1 MVNIP
6 RLVRCSV
13 LASSLGLMLGL
24 PAAEQVSFAQTS
36 TPAPNPAEPPANSP
50 TPTDS
55 DDPRFQCQ
63 VNNGQYT
70 VMYSPPSQPQQG
82 YPWAVPEDMGSAWP
96 AERRCQ
102 EISRR
107 LEEYRPD
114 GLVEMRTSVENGY
127 NTVCVTTQ
135 QVPGCRIV
143 FTVPPGQDPMITR
156 DRVFENLTLA
166 DQGQNTQGINTF
178 VEGGSSIFDQLGNI
192 LRPSVS
198 PSPAGI
204 SLRPFL
210 DPADGGTGARL
221 VPGAGP
227 AGRPLNPDNFR

>member
-1 MVNIP
+1 MVRIP
-6 RLVRCSV
+6 RFVRCSV
-13 LASSLGLMLGL
+13 LAGSLGLMLGL
-24 PAAEQVSFAQTS
+24 PVAEQAALAQTE
-36 TPAPNPAEPPANSP
+36 TPTPGPTEPPADSP
-50 TPTDS
+50 DA
-55 DDPRFQCQ
+55 DEPRFQCQ
-63 VNNGQYT
+63 LQNGQHT
-70 VMYSPPSQPQQG
+70 VMYMPPSQPQQG
-82 YPWAVPEDMGSAWP
+82 YAWAVPEDMGSAWP

-107 LEEYRPD
+107 LEQYRPD
-114 GLVEMRTSVENGY
+114 GLVELRTGLENGY

-143 FTVPPGQDPMITR
+143 FTVPPGQDPMVTR

-166 DQGQNTQGINTF
+166 DQGQSTQGVNTF

-192 LRPSVS
+192 LQPSSS
-198 PSPAGI
+198 PATAGI

-210 DPADGGTGARL
+210 DPVDGGTGAQL

-227 AGRPLNPDNFR
+227 AGRPLNPNNFR